1 MKNLFTHQN
10 FTIIIISLFGFLMS
24 FLNLPQF
31 FSNSILPRQILILFL
46 ALFLALIFSYKIAR
60 SQKIETFPSPFFLPL
75 ILFVII
81 NFAAAFSSSGIVDA
95 LKDSI
100 TLAAL
105 SLTLILIPQ
114 IIRSLAKTQI
124 ILSILILAASASS
137 LNPSFNG
144 AALLLLF
151 LPIVLTLLLSFLKK
165 LTPLKLFFS
174 IIIISVYLFSSYTNL
189 KALYPLKEKLPVFLG
204 QKEGWIVALETIKNR
219 PLFGIGPGNFIN
231 AYTLYKP
238 LFAPNIAYQNL
249 DFLPSQNSSN
259 SFFQILTTTGVLG
272 LFSYLLFILAC
283 LTQLIPKN
291 PSEPISIGITIS
303 FIIFLIL
310 SALTPV
316 HLILVFFIFIFL
328 GLSQS
333 LEDKPPRLVISLE
346 ENEENQVNLLP
357 FLLTFFLA
365 LVMGFLSY
373 RLILG
378 EYYEKIAIDAAVK
391 NDAQKA
397 LEFAQKA
404 IDQNPLND
412 TYHSN
417 LAQVAFAVGSS
428 TLAQKGQDLTE
439 NDRNNISQI
448 FQKAIAEGKEA
459 VNLNPQKVYN
469 LQTLATIYAG
479 LVKVA
484 PGTEQFA
491 VDTYQKAISIDPT
504 NPRLRLE
511 LGGIFF
517 GRNEFAT
524 ASAIFRN
531 AVFLQANYANA
542 HYNLGHSLLRLNQ
555 FEEGVNEL
563 TNAASL
569 LPDENKDKERV
580 LKEIEDIKAQI
591 ASVSGSPKPS
601 PKPTPRPL

>member
-1 MKNLFTHQN
+1 MKNLFNHQN
-10 FTIIIISLFGFLMS
+10 LTIIFISLFSILVLA
-24 FLNLPQF
+24 LNLPQF
-31 FSNSILPRQILILFL
+31 FSNLVLPRQVITLFL
-46 ALFLALIFSYKIAR
+46 ALVLALIFSYKIAKG
-60 SQKIETFPSPFFLPL
+60 QKIEIFSSAFFLPL
-75 ILFVII
+75 ILFSFI
-81 NFAAAFSSSGIVDA
+81 NFAAAFSSPGTIDA
-95 LKDSI
+95 LKESV

-124 ILSILILAASASS
+124 ALSILILAASASG
-137 LNPSFNG
+137 LNPSFNN

-151 LPIVLTLLLSFLKK
+151 LPIILALVFPFLKK
-165 LTPLKLFFS
+165 LTPLKLFFG
-174 IIIISVYLFSSYTNL
+174 IIILSLYLFSSYTNL
-189 KALYPLKEKLPVFLG
+189 KALYPFKEKLPVFLG

-219 PLFGIGPGNFIN
+219 PLLGVGPGNFIN

-259 SFFQILTTTGVLG
+259 SFFQILTTAGVLG
-272 LFSYLLFILAC
+272 LFSYLLFILAV
-283 LTQLIPKN
+283 LARLIPKN
-291 PSEPISIGITIS
+291 PSEPILIGIFIS
-303 FIIFLIL
+303 FVIFLIL
-310 SALTPV
+310 SALIPV
-316 HLILVFFIFIFL
+316 HLILTFFIFIFL

-333 LEDKPPRLVISLE
+333 LEDKPPRLIISLE
-346 ENEENQVNLLP
+346 ENEENQINLLP

-365 LVMGFLSY
+365 LVMGYLSY

-378 EYYEKIAIDAAVK
+378 EYYEKITIDAAVN

-397 LEFAQKA
+397 FEFAQKA
-404 IDQNPLND
+404 VDQNPLND
-412 TYHSN
+412 TYRSN
-417 LAQVAFAVGSS
+417 LAQIAFAIGSS
-428 TLAQKGQDLTE
+428 NLAQKGQDLTE
-439 NDRNNISQI
+439 EDKNNISQI

-459 VNLNPQKVYN
+459 VNLNSQKVYN

-484 PGTEQFA
+484 PNTEQFA

-555 FEEGVNEL
+555 FEEGINEI
-563 TNAASL
+563 TNAVSL

-601 PKPTPRPL
+601 PKPTPRP